1 MKFKFANLDIGIA
14 LALSA
19 ASALIYEVVATNVL
33 FFYFTESSYS
43 VATVLGVF
51 LFGLGLGSIIIY
63 FLLHKISNRKLLFG
77 ILQIS
82 IALYAFLVLTNLI
95 DIVPKI
101 STLGTFATSFAIL
114 LVPTI
119 FLGAVFP
126 LAGSIFKK
134 AEKDIIGLVYSS
146 DLCGAIIG
154 SLVAGFIL
162 IPQFGAKTAVIVG
175 VGINILSALIMLS
188 RKMKIIPIAV
198 VCLFLIVS
206 VFSRSFVY
214 AEKSE
219 YQFYANSPYGLVK
232 VEDDTLYINEREQCS
247 RSYINWP
254 KEATERGMAVWAL
267 ESLADSSGTLEVL
280 NIGLGCGLTLE
291 KALEYDTRVDVVE
304 INYQVVLANKTMTNV
319 LTNPM
324 VNLIV
329 DDGLEYLRY
338 SKKEYDS
345 ILIDVENPA
354 VAHSLA
360 LFTVEA
366 FELVRDSLQDKGTFA
381 LWSFSYTDRFRD
393 IVYYSLKEVFPFV
406 YYHHAVN
413 VGVFIASKQELGYPE
428 YAPIGPYEINTIDKN
443 TLTDAYLEGLRE
455 HKPSDSSE

>member
-1 MKFKFANLDIGIA
+1 MKFKFTNLGIGIA

-19 ASALIYEVVATNVL
+19 AAALIYEVVAANVL
-33 FFYFTESSYS
+33 FFYFAESSYS

-51 LFGLGLGSIIIY
+51 LFGLGLGSLIIY
-63 FLLHKISNRKLLFG
+63 LLLHKINNRKLLFG
-77 ILQIS
+77 ILQIL
-82 IALYAFLVLTNLI
+82 IALYAFLVLTNLTE
-95 DIVPKI
+95 IVPKI

-119 FLGAVFP
+119 FLGAMFP
-126 LAGSIFKK
+126 LAGAIF
-134 AEKDIIGLVYSS
+134 EKTDRDIIGLVYSS

-162 IPQFGAKTAVIVG
+162 IPQYGAKIAVIVG

-188 RKMKIIPIAV
+188 RRMKIVPVIFLY
-198 VCLFLIVS
+198 LFFVAS
-206 VFSRSFVY
+206 VYSPGFVY

-219 YQFYANSPYGLVK
+219 YQFHSPSPYG
-232 VEDDTLYINEREQCS
+232 EIIIMDDTLYIEGREQCS
-247 RSYINWP
+247 RSYLNWP
-254 KEATERGMAVWAL
+254 REATERGMAVWAL
-267 ESLADSSGTLEVL
+267 ESLADSDDTLEVL

-291 KALEYDTRVDVVE
+291 KALEYETKVDVVE

-319 LTNPM
+319 LTNPR

-329 DDGLEYLRY
+329 DDGLKHLRY

-354 VAHSLA
+354 VAHSLK

-366 FELVRDSLQDKGTFA
+366 FELVGDSLQGEGTFA
-381 LWSFSYTDRFRD
+381 LWCFSYNSRFRD
-393 IVYYSLKEVFPFV
+393 ILYYSLKEAFPFV
-406 YYHHAVN
+406 SYHDGDE
-413 VGVFIASKQELGYPE
+413 VGVFVATKQDLGNPE
-428 YAPIGPYEINTIDKN
+428 YVPVGPYEINTIDKN
-443 TLTDAYLEGLRE
+443 TLTDAYLEGLKEYRSGAD
-455 HKPSDSSE
+455 PS

>member
-1 MKFKFANLDIGIA
+1 MKFRFTNLDIGIA

-19 ASALIYEVVATNVL
+19 ASALIYEVVAANIL

-51 LFGLGLGSIIIY
+51 LFGLGVGSLIIY
-63 FLLHKISNRKLLFG
+63 LLLHKINNRKLLFG

-82 IALYAFLVLTNLI
+82 IAIYSFLVLTNLI
-95 DIVPKI
+95 EIVPKI
-101 STLGTFATSFAIL
+101 STLGTFATSFLIL

-162 IPQFGAKTAVIVG
+162 VPQFGAKIAIIVG
-175 VGINILSALIMLS
+175 VGLNILSALIMLS
-188 RKMKIIPIAV
+188 RRTKIVPLFILYFFFIAT
-198 VCLFLIVS
+198 
-206 VFSRSFVY
+206 VFSPSFSF

-219 YQFYANSPYGLVK
+219 YQFYSPSPFGPIK
-232 VEDDTLYINEREQCS
+232 VIDGTLYIGEREQCS
-247 RSYINWP
+247 RSYLAWS
-254 KEATERGMAVWAL
+254 KQATERGMAVWAL
-267 ESLADSSGTLEVL
+267 APLQDSHDTLDVL

-291 KALEYDTRVDVVE
+291 KALEFDTRVDVVE
-304 INYQVVLANKTMTNV
+304 INHQVVLANKTMTNV
-319 LTNPM
+319 LTNPR

-329 DDGLEYLRY
+329 DDGLKYLRY
-338 SKKEYDS
+338 NKKEYDS

-354 VAHSLA
+354 VAHSLK
-360 LFTVEA
+360 LFTVES
-366 FELVRDSLQDKGTFA
+366 FELVRDSLQEEGTFA
-381 LWSFSYTDRFRD
+381 LWTFSFSERFRD
-393 IVYYSLKEVFPFV
+393 ILYYSLREAFPFV
-406 YYHHAVN
+406 SYYHGDD
-413 VGVFIASKQELGYPE
+413 VGVFVASKQSLNSPE
-428 YAPIGPYEINTIDKN
+428 YVPAGPFEINTIDKN
-443 TLTDAYLEGLRE
+443 TLTDAYLEGL
-455 HKPSDSSE
+455 